1 MVDPKRISKW
11 QIALVIPWGRQ
22 IIVLIWWFFICRLRN
37 YPIIL
42 TELYITNPQYLGHLV
57 MISPTH
63 RNFQGLRI
71 EVERPWPW
79 LFLNVVK
86 ALGTSPKSSRLC
98 LASLPLLGNKPHNGA
113 GHAAQV
119 KSRWS
124 NNIPLST
131 CVEITITMTISGF
144 LDTLKKIER
153 RTLRLWYHYVRLKC
167 CQIEFCIIFLV
178 AINWYSHGT
187 LIRND

>member
-37 YPIIL
+37 LSNHSDWIIHPKPPNKGIFL
-42 TELYITNPQYLGHLV
+42 

-71 EVERPWPW
+71 EVEVLYSYTIFRRRPRPWF
-79 LFLNVVK
+79 FLNVVK
-86 ALGTSPKSSRLC
+86 ALGTSPKSSRRC
-98 LASLPLLGNKPHNGA
+98 LASLPLLGNKPQHNGD
-113 GHAAQV
+113 GHPAKV

-124 NNIPLST
+124 NLST
-131 CVEITITMTISGF
+131 CVEITITMTING
-144 LDTLKKIER
+144 LMDTPKKTEKANFTTMIP
-153 RTLRLWYHYVRLKC
+153 LC
-167 CQIEFCIIFLV
+167 
-178 AINWYSHGT
+178 
-187 LIRND
+187 